1 VNVSDQVVLTIF
13 KYLNELN
20 LKTRSRIFSKIEKL
34 KENPIPHGSKRI
46 KGTRDEIFRIRI
58 GEYRVLYE
66 VDKVVEIIA
75 IIWIGKRSNVY

>member
-1 VNVSDQVVLTIF
+1 MYQIRLSSQSY

-66 VDKVVEIIA
+66 VDRLWKLS
-75 IIWIGKRSNVY
+75 R